1 MNNYTIIS
9 IYEIVKK
16 VIKEEDEIKD
26 SLTEYLYEAN
36 IKIIQW

>member
-26 SLTEYLYEAN
+26 ALTEYLYEAN